1 MSPVQLFLMETKPLL
16 RMIAGVQDL
25 AEIRH
30 YLRSK
35 AAALHID
42 PSTTYDILLAVTELV
57 TNTLLYGY
65 QEKSGFIEV
74 QIDRDGDVLFVR
86 LRDQAEMFDPT
97 QVPPPNVS
105 LPLEKRPLG
114 GMGIYLARQ
123 LVDSLTYQRLP
134 QGKNEV
140 TLAIDLKKRGNE
152 RDEDNANDR

>member
-1 MSPVQLFLMETKPLL
+1 MYISTNPMEDGSSLQL
-16 RMIAGVQDL
+16 IAGVEHL

-30 YLRSK
+30 YLSSK

-74 QIDRDGDVLFVR
+74 QMGRQADVLVVH

-97 QVPPPNVS
+97 KVPPPNTS

-114 GMGIYLARQ
+114 GMGIYLTRQ
-123 LVDSLTYQRLP
+123 LVDSFTYQRLP
-134 QGKNEV
+134 QGENEI
-140 TLAIDLKKRGNE
+140 TLAIDLKKRGNKK
-152 RDEDNANDR
+152 DEDDANDR